1 MSSWKNIVAATDLS
15 ASSRD
20 ACERAALLA
29 RTRGAQLT
37 LMHALASSA
46 LDELRRSGDAADAQ
60 AIEDDARARLH
71 ALATELQRRHGAH
84 VAEHLA
90 AGHPLSEIVDLAER
104 LDAALLVTGTR
115 GSGASRGVVIG
126 TMAERITR
134 FTKRPVLLVRQA
146 VRGPYRRVLVPVDF
160 SPWSLDAVRV
170 ADRIAPDATLVL
182 MHAIELPFERR
193 RRRFGVADQSIARQ
207 RERARDAAQQ
217 QLRALATQTGLA
229 AERLLPST
237 PEGDDPWVL
246 IAQQEQ
252 EHDCD
257 LIVMGRQGRH
267 ALGELMLG
275 STTRRVLAECRA
287 DVLVSVDSAAVVPE
301 V

>member
-1 MSSWKNIVAATDLS
+1 MSSLTNIVAATDLS
-15 ASSRD
+15 AASRD

-29 RTRGAQLT
+29 RTHGAQLT
-37 LMHALASSA
+37 LMHALASSE
-46 LDELRRSGDAADAQ
+46 LDALRRSGDAADAADAQ

-71 ALATELQRRHGAH
+71 ALATELQQRQGAR

-90 AGHPLSEIVDLAER
+90 AGHPLSEVVGLAER

-115 GSGASRGVVIG
+115 GSGAARGVVIG

-134 FTKRPVLLVRQA
+134 FTKRPVLMVRQP

-160 SPWSLDAVRV
+160 SPWSLAAVHA

-182 MHAIELPFERR
+182 MHAVELPFERR
-193 RRRFGVADQSIARQ
+193 RRIFRVAEQSLARQ
-207 RERARDAAQQ
+207 RERARDAAQG
-217 QLRALATQTGLA
+217 QLRALAAQTGLA
-229 AERLLPST
+229 AGRLLASA
-237 PEGDDPWVL
+237 PEGDDPWAL

-252 EHDCD
+252 EHDCE

-275 STTRRVLAECRA
+275 STTRRVLAGCRA
-287 DVLVSVDSAAVVPE
+287 DVLVSVDSAAAP
-301 V
+301 

>member
-1 MSSWKNIVAATDLS
+1 MNRLKNIVAATDLS

-20 ACERAALLA
+20 ACDRAALLA
-29 RTRGAQLT
+29 HTHGAQLT

-46 LDELRRSGDAADAQ
+46 LDELRRTGATADAQ

-71 ALATELQRRHGAH
+71 ALATELQQRHGAS
-84 VAEHLA
+84 VAERLA

-160 SPWSLDAVRV
+160 SPWSLSAVLV
-170 ADRIAPDATLVL
+170 ADRLAPAATLVL
-182 MHAIELPFERR
+182 MHAVELPFEGR
-193 RRRFGVADQSIARQ
+193 RRRFGVADQSLPRQ
-207 RERARDAAQQ
+207 RERARDAAQS
-217 QLRALATQTGLA
+217 QLQALAAQTGLP

-237 PEGDDPWVL
+237 PEGEDPWVL
-246 IAQQEQ
+246 IAQQERA
-252 EHDCD
+252 HDCE

-275 STTRRVLAECRA
+275 STTRRVLAGCRA
-287 DVLVSVDSAAVVPE
+287 DVLVSVDSAAAP
-301 V
+301 

>member
-1 MSSWKNIVAATDLS
+1 MSRLKNIVAATDLS

-46 LDELRRSGDAADAQ
+46 LDELRRSGEAADAQ

-71 ALATELQRRHGAH
+71 AQAAELQQRHGAS

-104 LDAALLVTGTR
+104 LDAELLVTGTR
-115 GSGASRGVVIG
+115 GSGAPRGVVIG

-160 SPWSLDAVRV
+160 SPWSLGAVLV
-170 ADRIAPDATLVL
+170 ADRIAPEATLVL
-182 MHAIELPFERR
+182 MHAVELPFERR
-193 RRRFGVADQSIARQ
+193 RRRFGVADQSLARQ
-207 RERARDAAQQ
+207 RERARDAAQS
-217 QLRALATQTGLA
+217 QLRALAAQTGLA
-229 AERLLPST
+229 AERLLPSA
-237 PEGDDPWVL
+237 PEGEDPWVL
-246 IAQQEQ
+246 IAQQERQ
-252 EHDCD
+252 HDCE

-287 DVLVSVDSAAVVPE
+287 DVLVSVDSVAAP
-301 V
+301 